1 MTKLAHR
8 LGVSE
13 ELIFT
18 DVYSVTDGELLD
30 MVPRPCYALLWLFP
44 ISDVGEETY
53 RDEEK
58 DQPVYDGS
66 GPDEPVYWVQQTI
79 GNVCGFMGLLYCV
92 TNGQA
97 AVHIKSDSE
106 LDKMVKQGTPAKPT
120 ERAAQLYH
128 SETLEA
134 IYKEAANLGDST
146 VPDAYDHVGYG
157 FTAFVRGKDGHLWEL
172 EGRRKGPVNRGIL
185 GEDEDL
191 LSERVLG
198 LSIYPYI
205 NREKVT
211 ESRFS
216 CTALVAAP

>member
-1 MTKLAHR
+1 MTKLAHN
-8 LGVSE
+8 LGLSE

-18 DVYSVTDGELLD
+18 DVYSVTDDDLLA
-30 MVPRPCYALLWLFP
+30 MVPRPCHALLWLFP
-44 ISDVGEETY
+44 ISDVGEEIY
-53 RDEEK
+53 GHEEASREA
-58 DQPVYDGS
+58 YDGY
-66 GPDEPVYWVQQTI
+66 GPDEPVYWVHQTI
-79 GNVCGFMGLLYCV
+79 GNVCGLMGLLYCV

-97 AVHIKSDSE
+97 AAHIIPDSE
-106 LDKMVKQGTPAKPT
+106 LEKIVKNGIPAKPA
-120 ERAAQLYH
+120 ERAAQLYD
-128 SETLEA
+128 SAALET
-134 IYKEAANLGDST
+134 IYKEAANQGDSR
-146 VPDAYDHVGYG
+146 VPDAYDRVCYG

-172 EGRRKGPVNRGIL
+172 EGRRKGPVDRGIL